1 MNQHMVLVFESVY
14 LVKYYLCEDKQNK
27 KTHSLARPE
36 LQIQQYFR
44 EAALQHQGVKGS
56 III

>member
-1 MNQHMVLVFESVY
+1 MVLVFESVY